1 MKIHIQIHKQIH
13 SGYWRRDKWLLFQ
26 IAAKNYSE
34 YIDTATQ
41 RKYASH
47 KDLTK
52 CFVVFLLQIKQIAQ
66 SFSDLKWLPWAKK
79 APTLSPHPPTIDNAM
94 ILMKCLLFLFMFG
107 IYIFYTTPRTKY
119 QIVVIFFL
127 LSPTSCIY
135 IFARPLLEYLPRVS
149 HNAHSSSRQHHFCI
163 SVSLN
168 FFISAFL
175 YVCISVFLY
184 FCISVFLFLY
194 LFSVPVASGAACC
207 SLAETEDN
215 PITSLHVSSPLLA
228 PSCSHQTS
236 EMVAIKLCISVSLY
250 FSL

>member
-79 APTLSPHPPTIDNAM
+79 APTLSPHPPTIDNAL

-163 SVSLN
+163 SGFVY
-168 FFISAFL
+168 L
-175 YVCISVFLY
+175 YFWISVFLCLQDHSRIPPKGLTQSTP
-184 FCISVFLFLY
+184 FF
-194 LFSVPVASGAACC
+194 P
-207 SLAETEDN
+207 
-215 PITSLHVSSPLLA
+215 
-228 PSCSHQTS
+228 
-236 EMVAIKLCISVSLY
+236 
-250 FSL
+250 